1 MSRPLTGFRL
11 EIRFGNREF
20 SIGTM
25 VRTTKIEPEEPAKE
39 PADEVHQVGS
49 TRSVQ
54 AVPEPPRPAGF
65 SPQIDT

>member
-1 MSRPLTGFRL
+1 MSRVLTGYKL
-11 EIRFGNREF
+11 QLRFGDREF

-25 VRTTKIEPEEPAKE
+25 VRTTKIEPEEPAQE
-39 PADEVHQVGS
+39 PADEVHQVGP

-65 SPQIDT
+65 SPQID

>member
-25 VRTTKIEPEEPAKE
+25 VRTTKIEPEEST
-39 PADEVHQVGS
+39 EVHQVGG

-54 AVPEPPRPAGF
+54 AVPDSPRPAGF
-65 SPQIDT
+65 SPPVD

>member
-1 MSRPLTGFRL
+1 MSKPLTGFRL
-11 EIRFGNREF
+11 EIRFGDREF

-39 PADEVHQVGS
+39 PDEVHQVGS

-65 SPQIDT
+65 APQID